1 MILSSE
7 QLAVVRKYTDAYRID
22 QDKLVAYLQKHRTI
36 KLEFFLIAPK

>member
-22 QDKLVAYLQKHRTI
+22 QDSFRKTEYP
-36 KLEFFLIAPK
+36 LEPMERLLTLEQ